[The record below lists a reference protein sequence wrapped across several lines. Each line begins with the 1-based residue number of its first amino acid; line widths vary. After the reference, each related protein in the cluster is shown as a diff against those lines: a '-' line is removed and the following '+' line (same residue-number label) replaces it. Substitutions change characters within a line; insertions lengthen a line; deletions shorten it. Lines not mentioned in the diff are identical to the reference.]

1 MGQRPWKL
9 CARFRVVAAEH
20 SHSATQNMPRNR
32 KSSSKSSTPQPS
44 ASSTA
49 FEISE
54 EEQWRLINATGILG
68 GAGGKRPSEVRAE
81 QAAAANVKN
90 KSQPRPKI
98 EELPEG
104 YDSNEE
110 YEQPGQEDDED
121 EDDEEVTWEEVPS
134 EEKDGP
140 LDLADEIF
148 ESVLLIVPLC
158 FLFALMDMWVSH
170 LALSLNG
177 VH

>member
-1 MGQRPWKL
+1 
-9 CARFRVVAAEH
+9 
-20 SHSATQNMPRNR
+20 MPRNR
-32 KSSSKSSTPQPS
+32 KSTASSSKPSTSQPS

-49 FEISE
+49 FEITE

-81 QAAAANVKN
+81 QAAATAKAKAKAK

-110 YEQPGQEDDED
+110 YEQPEEQYEVEDDED
-121 EDDEEVTWEEVPS
+121 EDEGTWEEMPAD
-134 EEKDGP
+134 EKDGP

-148 ESVLLIVPLC
+148 EAVLLIVPLC
-158 FLFALMDMWVSH
+158 FLFALMDV
-170 LALSLNG
+170 
-177 VH
+177 